1 MRQVTR
7 IVSWGLMLVAAV
19 CASADRADADAIRGY
34 DRVVDLGQQEFLD
47 VTLHPHFGPD
57 GTVVAFK
64 PPSGGSYHF
73 DAILDP
79 SSFGRTLTY
88 TLQRDGA
95 PTNLL
100 PASLLGPGVNFSG
113 PNAAGH
119 VAGFLTR
126 GDAASFY
133 FDPQA
138 GQVTWLGS
146 LPGAVQKP
154 QVYGINGSDQ
164 MVGEQD
170 GKAIFY
176 ATPSSEPV
184 ELASLL
190 PKDTGWKF
198 YYASDINDR
207 GEILGYGIDPSGLAA
222 DFKLEAAVP
231 EPTALAMLALAGVV
245 LVARS
250 RARRHK
256 RLTRIVSWGLM
267 LVAALSTL
275 AIRAEAEAIISYN
288 KLIDVGQRSNG
299 TLTEQPSID
308 ESGHVTEIR
317 PATAGDYTLGTVFDP
332 YRYGVSVSQFL
343 HRTGSDVNLL
353 TPALQDSGAFVIVG
367 LNASGHLVGSGRDGQ
382 PFYFSPET
390 GQILQIKPLP
400 GSIHGGSVFAI
411 NNLDQIVGESDGKAT
426 FYSSPTAEPVEL
438 SKMLSTASGWKLLQA
453 TGINDRGEIVGF
465 GFSPASKESDFM
477 LEPSPVPEPTALVAF
492 ALAGGV
498 LATRSLAKRYGSPS

>member
-1 MRQVTR
+1 MRRFARVL
-7 IVSWGLMLVAAV
+7 SSSLMLAAAS
-19 CASADRADADAIRGY
+19 CALADRAEADAIRGY
-34 DRVVDLGQQEFLD
+34 DRVLDLGQQEFLD

-88 TLQRDGA
+88 TLQRVGD

-100 PASLLGPGVNFSG
+100 PASLLGPSVNFSG

-126 GDAASFY
+126 GDAAPFY

-138 GQVTWLGS
+138 GKVTWLGS

-170 GKAIFY
+170 SKAIFY

-198 YYASDINDR
+198 ELATDINDR
-207 GEILGYGIDPSGLAA
+207 GQILGVGLDPAGRLA
-222 DFKLEAAVP
+222 DFKLEPAAVP

-245 LVARS
+245 LVAR
-250 RARRHK
+250 RA
-256 RLTRIVSWGLM
+256 
-267 LVAALSTL
+267 
-275 AIRAEAEAIISYN
+275 Y
-288 KLIDVGQRSNG
+288 RS
-299 TLTEQPSID
+299 S
-308 ESGHVTEIR
+308 
-317 PATAGDYTLGTVFDP
+317 
-332 YRYGVSVSQFL
+332 
-343 HRTGSDVNLL
+343 
-353 TPALQDSGAFVIVG
+353 
-367 LNASGHLVGSGRDGQ
+367 
-382 PFYFSPET
+382 
-390 GQILQIKPLP
+390 
-400 GSIHGGSVFAI
+400 
-411 NNLDQIVGESDGKAT
+411 
-426 FYSSPTAEPVEL
+426 
-438 SKMLSTASGWKLLQA
+438 
-453 TGINDRGEIVGF
+453 
-465 GFSPASKESDFM
+465 
-477 LEPSPVPEPTALVAF
+477 
-492 ALAGGV
+492 
-498 LATRSLAKRYGSPS
+498 